1 MKQQLKQR
9 VLIGYYRTKLKTIGL
24 VSPQKAAALAF
35 DLFSTPR
42 KQGAKKNIPAVF
54 HRGNPVSVNVNGTT
68 VRGFEWKNANPQAR
82 KVLIVHGFSSY
93 SYKFDSYVLALKKA
107 GFTVLAF
114 DAPGHGLSD
123 GRKINA
129 LIYRDTILAIDQ
141 AFGPLYAVIAHSL
154 GGLAAALA
162 FEQLPDAANRKLVLI
177 APATETRTAIDQFFR
192 MIPAT
197 PKVVSAFEAHIE
209 QLANRPIA
217 YFSVARVI
225 RNLPTSTLWIH
236 DEEDPV
242 CLFNDV
248 KPLLSEQISTLE
260 FFVTKG
266 LGHNKIYREPATK
279 NKIMH
284 FLQGAPSGDFL

>member
-9 VLIGYYRTKLKTIGL
+9 VLIGYYKTKLKTIGL
-24 VSPQKAAALAF
+24 VSPQKAAAMAF

-42 KQGAKKNIPAVF
+42 KPGIKKNIPAVF
-54 HRGNPVSVNVNGTT
+54 HRGSPVSVDVNGTT
-68 VRGFEWKNANPQAR
+68 VRGFEWKNADPKAQ
-82 KVLIVHGFSSY
+82 KVLVVHGFSSY

-114 DAPGHGLSD
+114 DAPGHGLSE

-129 LIYRDTILAIDQ
+129 LIYRDTILAIEQ
-141 AFGPLYAVIAHSL
+141 SFGPLYAVIAHSL

-162 FEQLPDAANRKLVLI
+162 FEQLPDAAKRKLVLI

-192 MIPAT
+192 IIPVA
-197 PKVVSAFEAHIE
+197 PKVVAAFEAHIE
-209 QLANRPIA
+209 QLANQPIA

-225 RNLPTSTLWIH
+225 RQLPASTLWIH
-236 DEEDPV
+236 DEEDPI
-242 CLFNDV
+242 CLFDDV

-279 NKIMH
+279 SKIIQ
-284 FLQGAPSGDFL
+284 FLQGRPSGDFL